1 MRLALV
7 LPPLAGVGLGL
18 GALALYA
25 GTTGYSCAGRF
36 ADTRTFARP
45 PIGWPAYLCLSVV
58 VVALSMI
65 PALVIGRT
73 ATHD

>member
-7 LPPLAGVGLGL
+7 LPPLAGIGLGL

-25 GTTGYSCAGRF
+25 GSTGYSCAGRF
-36 ADTRTFARP
+36 ADTRTIAHP
-45 PIGWPAYLCLSVV
+45 PVGWPAYLGLSLIVL
-58 VVALSMI
+58 ALSMI

-73 ATHD
+73 STHD